1 MSELEKIEAN
11 SDIGIYKDTNDTV
24 GTVTWEVKKLG
35 DTESWASLDIYSG
48 NMLFSLGQFCPVNIL
63 LSWVFYIPKKD

>member
-48 NMLFSLGQFCPVNIL
+48 KYVIFLGSILSCQHSVILSLL
-63 LSWVFYIPKKD
+63 YS